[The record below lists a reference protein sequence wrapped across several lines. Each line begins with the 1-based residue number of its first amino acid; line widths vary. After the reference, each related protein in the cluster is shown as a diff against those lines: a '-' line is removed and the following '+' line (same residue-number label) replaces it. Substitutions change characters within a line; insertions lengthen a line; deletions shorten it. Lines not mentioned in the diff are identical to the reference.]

1 MNRQIEPI
9 QNLLSEVQGYISREY
24 PAALSG
30 RDDHGQLL
38 RSYIEKYLRQNA
50 AAPDG
55 MSFSE
60 TVDYL
65 YREMAEFSILTP
77 YLGRED
83 VEEINVNSWDDVS
96 VSYTDGHK
104 DKLAQ
109 GFLSPTHAR
118 DVIRRLL
125 RQSNTIIDNA
135 VPKAEGRLPNN
146 SRIAAMI
153 PPITDP
159 DSGASAAI
167 RLLHPS
173 KITRDEII
181 ASGEANDEMMD
192 FLCLCIRYG
201 VSFLIAG
208 ITGSGKTTLLNAL
221 LKTLPDEKRIFT
233 IESGSREFALIR
245 RGSDDR
251 VMANLIYYTYL
262 FELSDIDGG
271 GDLSLKTDNLT
282 ACFLSPLNRYDIE
295 LYAELSLNHLQ
306 NRMMMDLFGS
316 IGSLF
321 CNAFRQTPPPQ
332 QADPERGVDHRLK
345 RQIQLKK
352 KGMNYRTHRSAKPN
366 PFGRLQSTAPG
377 EQIHGQMEGHEK
389 SICKGEGRKIC
400 QDPIPYDHPVGM
412 LGECR
417 ERRFRSEHLFLRR
430 RRRFGDLRYPPDR
443 RVFAPQNPSHPFAV
457 QAHPTAFVKGR
468 IG

>member
-55 MSFSE
+55 VSFSE

-77 YLGRED
+77 YLRRED

-109 GFLSPTHAR
+109 GFLSPTHAC

-251 VMANLIYYTYL
+251 VSNNVVHT
-262 FELSDIDGG
+262 LSRPSDKPEYNISQEILVETSLRFSPDVIAVGEVRSVEAYSAVEAALTGHTVVSTIHSLAADAAHMRLALLCQKKFPIEFQMSLLQAAQAFPVVVYAHKLGSSRKIMDISECITAADGRR
-271 GDLSLKTDNLT
+271 D
-282 ACFLSPLNRYDIE
+282 
-295 LYAELSLNHLQ
+295 
-306 NRMMMDLFGS
+306 
-316 IGSLF
+316 
-321 CNAFRQTPPPQ
+321 
-332 QADPERGVDHRLK
+332 
-345 RQIQLKK
+345 
-352 KGMNYRTHRSAKPN
+352 YRTLYRYVIEDNRVRDGKVRSLGHFERVNAPSDRLI
-366 PFGRLQSTAPG
+366 GRW
-377 EQIHGQMEGHEK
+377 M
-389 SICKGEGRKIC
+389 
-400 QDPIPYDHPVGM
+400 
-412 LGECR
+412 
-417 ERRFRSEHLFLRR
+417 
-430 RRRFGDLRYPPDR
+430 RFGAASADFERFTRPISKER
-443 RVFAPQNPSHPFAV
+443 ME
-457 QAHPTAFVKGR
+457 
-468 IG
+468 